1 MATTVTNDTAG
12 NPYAIYNSAS
22 TSSAS
27 SGGSA
32 TQGAADSGQD
42 RFLTLLVTQM
52 KNQDPLN
59 PLDNAQVTS
68 QLAQINTVNGI
79 EKLNQTMTK
88 LMSSNQSMQ
97 GMQAAAL
104 VGRDVL
110 AEGNGLTLAGGSA
123 QAGFTLPEGADIV
136 TVTVKSA
143 SGQAIHQAQ
152 LKDLGAGL
160 HTFTWDGKTDSGA
173 AAADG
178 KYSFSVTASTNGK
191 SVTATPLS
199 VSRVDGVT
207 PGESGVTVRTSTG
220 ETLDWAKIQQ
230 VM

>member
-1 MATTVTNDTAG
+1 MVTTVKADNAA
-12 NPYAIYNSAS
+12 NPYAQYTTS
-22 TSSAS
+22 TAK
-27 SGGSA
+27 GSDAA
-32 TQGAADSGQD
+32 TATAADSGQD

-88 LMSSNQSMQ
+88 LMASNQSMQ
-97 GMQAAAL
+97 GMQAASL

-110 AEGNGLTLAGGSA
+110 AEGNALTLADGSA
-123 QAGFTLPEGADIV
+123 QGGFNVPAGADIV
-136 TVTVKSA
+136 TVTVNSS
-143 SGQAIHQAQ
+143 SGVAIHQAT
-152 LKDLGAGL
+152 LRDVGAGL
-160 HTFTWDGKTDSGA
+160 HTFTWDGKTDAGA
-173 AAADG
+173 AAANG
-178 KYSFSVTASTNGK
+178 NYTFSVAATTSGK
-191 SVTATPLS
+191 KVDVTPLAI
-199 VSRVDGVT
+199 SRVDGVT

-220 ETLDWAKIQQ
+220 ATLDWAKIQQ

>member
-1 MATTVTNDTAG
+1 MATTVINDTAS
-12 NPYAIYNSAS
+12 NPYAKYVNANAASAS
-22 TSSAS
+22 TGIGAT
-27 SGGSA
+27 SGA
-32 TQGAADSGQD
+32 PDSGQD

-79 EKLNQTMTK
+79 EKLNATMTK
-88 LMSSNQSMQ
+88 LMGSNQSMQ
-97 GMQAAAL
+97 GMQAASL
-104 VGRDVL
+104 VGHDVL
-110 AEGNGLTLAGGSA
+110 AEGNALTLADGAA
-123 QAGFTLPEGADIV
+123 QGGFTLPEGADLV

-152 LKDLGAGL
+152 LKNLGAGL

-173 AAADG
+173 AAANG
-178 KYSFSVTASTNGK
+178 KYSFGITASTNGK
-191 SVTATPLS
+191 SVSATPLS

-207 PGESGVTVRTSTG
+207 PGDSGVTVRTSTG